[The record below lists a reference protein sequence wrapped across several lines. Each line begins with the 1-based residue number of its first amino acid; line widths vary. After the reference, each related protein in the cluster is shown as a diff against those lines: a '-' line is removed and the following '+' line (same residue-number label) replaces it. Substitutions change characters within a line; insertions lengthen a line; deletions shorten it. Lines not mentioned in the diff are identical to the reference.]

1 MPTPWHRGRV
11 VLIGDA
17 AHSLTPQM
25 TSGGG
30 LALEDAVVLSRL
42 IASGR
47 AIPDVLDEFSASRF
61 PRVKQVYD
69 ASLQICR
76 WEQMAEY
83 DRSLMAKLMGETHAF
98 LAGPF

>member
-1 MPTPWHRGRV
+1 

-42 IASGR
+42 VASGR
-47 AIPDVLDEFSASRF
+47 SIPDVLDEFSATRY

-76 WEQMAEY
+76 WEQLPQY
-83 DRSLMAKLMGETHAF
+83 DRSLMSTLMGKTHAF

>member
-1 MPTPWHRGRV
+1 MRAAAVATGGHSLTYRPFDILLMPTPWHHGRV

-42 IASGR
+42 VASDR
-47 AIPDVLDEFSASRF
+47 AIPEVLDEFSACRF

-76 WEQMAEY
+76 W
-83 DRSLMAKLMGETHAF
+83 
-98 LAGPF
+98 